1 MKGTFRKIVAGVMAV
16 LLMQLSL
23 PVTSFG
29 EESAPRV
36 VQVIG
41 ADADGDMRDTEQ
53 EGSVADAA
61 SLAGDDVVTVTARA
75 HSVDPDGW
83 SATVTYEK
91 PQAGVPTEFTI
102 SADGGPK
109 GSGSYQ
115 YQQGFIYKYDPY
127 IWIYDPTFPPAET
140 FRDSNVLSY
149 QFVGAGRYQYQ
160 FVVRDTETARYMR
173 FSFEVEVAGDG
184 FIDANEKAREIV
196 AECLP
201 DGNVDDYE
209 TALVL
214 HDWIIDNVSYDHT
227 FRNMSVDRAL
237 SGMAVTCEGYHAAY
251 VKLLEAAGM
260 ETGRIEGGGH
270 VWTAVKMDGK

>member
-1 MKGTFRKIVAGVMAV
+1 MKETVVKRGVFGGLAAV
-16 LLMQLSL
+16 C
-23 PVTSFG
+23 
-29 EESAPRV
+29 
-36 VQVIG
+36 
-41 ADADGDMRDTEQ
+41 
-53 EGSVADAA
+53 GSVVLALLCLAPLGAYAYADESVA
-61 SLAGDDVVTVTARA
+61 SDDDIVTVTARA

-102 SADGGPK
+102 TADGGPK

-173 FSFEVEVAGDG
+173 FSF
-184 FIDANEKAREIV
+184 
-196 AECLP
+196 
-201 DGNVDDYE
+201 
-209 TALVL
+209 
-214 HDWIIDNVSYDHT
+214 
-227 FRNMSVDRAL
+227 
-237 SGMAVTCEGYHAAY
+237 
-251 VKLLEAAGM
+251 
-260 ETGRIEGGGH
+260 
-270 VWTAVKMDGK
+270 